1 MGMKRFLADRISVLG
16 TEAAFEVLSKAKE
29 LEKSGVKVIHMEIG
43 EPDFSSPFRVVSSAI
58 NAINQGNTKYCAADG
73 LINAKEVIANHA
85 SSLRE
90 VEFTHDEV
98 VITPGAK
105 PVLFFSMLA
114 CVNPG
119 DEVIYPNPG
128 FPIYESLIHFCR
140 GKPVPVPVE
149 EIDDNFSIDINK
161 LEQLITSKTK
171 MLILNS
177 PHNPTGGILKKHELE
192 EIADL
197 CIKKDLLVIS
207 DEVYNKIYYEEKPV
221 SIASL
226 PYMKERTI
234 IIDGFSKTFS
244 MTGWRLGYGLMPKD
258 LIPHITRLIINNNS
272 CTPPFI
278 QLAGIEALL
287 NCSSHTE
294 EMVREFAKRR
304 NILVEGLNSLPG
316 FHCHKP
322 KGAFYA
328 FPNVSG
334 TGISSSVLASE
345 LLEKAGVAAI
355 DGACFGKYGDNHLRL
370 SYATSMDNICE
381 AINRIDMYLTKTT
394 KNLI

>member
-1 MGMKRFLADRISVLG
+1 MKRFLADRTSVLG

-29 LEKSGVKVIHMEIG
+29 LERSGIKVIHMEIG
-43 EPDFSSPFRVVSSAI
+43 EPDFSSPFRVINSAI
-58 NAINQGNTKYCAADG
+58 TAMNQGNTKYCAADG

-85 SSLRE
+85 SRLRE
-90 VEFTHDEV
+90 IEFTHDEV

-105 PVLFFSMLA
+105 PILFYSMLA
-114 CVNPG
+114 CINPG

-128 FPIYESLIHFCR
+128 FPIYESLVHFCG

-161 LEQLITSKTK
+161 LEQLISNKTK

-177 PHNPTGGILKKHELE
+177 PHNPTGGILKKYDLE
-192 EIADL
+192 EIAHL
-197 CIKKDLLVIS
+197 CIKNDLLVIS
-207 DEVYNKIYYEEKPV
+207 DEVYNKIYYDEKPI

-226 PYMKERTI
+226 PFMKERTI
-234 IIDGFSKTFS
+234 IVDGFSKTFS
-244 MTGWRLGYGLMPKD
+244 MTGWRLGFGLMPKG

-294 EMVREFAKRR
+294 EMVKEFAKRR
-304 NILVEGLNSLPG
+304 NMLVKGLNSLSG
-316 FHCHKP
+316 FRCHKP

-328 FPNVSG
+328 FPNVNG

-345 LLEKAGVAAI
+345 LLEKAGVATI
-355 DGACFGKYGDNHLRL
+355 DGASFGKYGQNHLRL

-381 AINRIDMYLTKTT
+381 AINRIDMYLTKNN
-394 KNLI
+394 KKPF